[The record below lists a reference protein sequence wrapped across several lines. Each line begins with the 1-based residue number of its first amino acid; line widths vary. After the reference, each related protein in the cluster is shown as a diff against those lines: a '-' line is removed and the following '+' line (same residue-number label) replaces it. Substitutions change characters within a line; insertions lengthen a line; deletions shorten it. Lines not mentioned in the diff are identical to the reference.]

1 MKLKPSQKMIIAFA
15 MCVVG
20 TVFVVLGT
28 AMTRSPQNVF
38 TDTGALAQQVPD
50 DDTAAVVA
58 ATFGYV
64 LAGIGGLALAWQILM
79 AVVRAIARTASS
91 AVKGKDE

>member
-1 MKLKPSQKMIIAFA
+1 MKLKPSQKMVIAFA

-50 DDTAAVVA
+50 DDTFAVGNLI
-58 ATFGYV
+58 FGYV